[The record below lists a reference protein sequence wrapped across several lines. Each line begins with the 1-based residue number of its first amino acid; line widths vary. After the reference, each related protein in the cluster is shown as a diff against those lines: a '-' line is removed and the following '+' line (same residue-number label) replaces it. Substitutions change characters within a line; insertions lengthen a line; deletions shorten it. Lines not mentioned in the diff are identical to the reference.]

1 MSMDLSDAIFA
12 AALIAGAWVVALLVG
27 LLVYAFIP

>member
-12 AALIAGAWVVALLVG
+12 AALIAAAWVVALVVG
-27 LLVYAFIP
+27 LAVYALIP